1 MKEADIRLLLSMMQ
15 EANDME
21 KEFRVNMV
29 RSGRPDGLVLL
40 LRAASLKSAVRKLS
54 YSPSF
59 QLPAAQYYVYETG
72 RYLDGVSIA
81 LTPAFVEHL
90 RISKKEAEIVNG
102 YLQAKTVEQFQSEDH
117 PISHTVIFP
126 DGKQMDVKCCG
137 AQEECSWTEAVLFD
151 ENGCEL
157 CCSEVSDRYD
167 GTWELEYKGRRYVA
181 IVCVYR

>member
-1 MKEADIRLLLSMMQ
+1 MKEAGIRLLLSMMQ

-40 LRAASLKSAVRKLS
+40 LRAASLKSAVKKLR
-54 YSPSF
+54 YSQSF
-59 QLPAAQYYVYETG
+59 QLPSAQYYVYETG
-72 RYLDGVSIA
+72 CYLDGVSIA
-81 LTPAFVEHL
+81 LTPAFVEHV

-102 YLQAKTVEQFQSEDH
+102 YLQAKNAEEFQDEDYT
-117 PISHTVIFP
+117 ISHTVVFP

-167 GTWELEYKGRRYVA
+167 GTWELEYQGRRYVA

>member
-15 EANDME
+15 EANDML
-21 KEFRVNMV
+21 KEFRVNLV
-29 RSGRPDGLVLL
+29 HSDRPEGLVLL
-40 LRAASLKSAVRKLS
+40 LRAASLKSAVKKLR

-59 QLPAAQYYVYETG
+59 QLPSAQYCVYETG
-72 RYLDGVSIA
+72 RYIDGVSIA

-90 RISKKEAEIVNG
+90 RISKREAEIVNG

-137 AQEECSWTEAVLFD
+137 AQSERSWTEAVLFD
-151 ENGCEL
+151 ENGCEI
-157 CCSEVSDRYD
+157 CHSEVFDRYD
-167 GTWELEYKGRRYVA
+167 TIWELEYQSRRYVT
-181 IVCVYR
+181 IVRVYR